1 MPPAALSILRSL
13 PAFRAVA
20 LCVGAL
26 LLAGSACAAQADLA
40 SLIDA
45 AGRQR
50 MLTQRIVKAYC
61 QVGLQVTPEVSR
73 AQLTGAVKR
82 FDHQLARLT
91 ADAPNADARGAAG
104 QVAQQ
109 WRGMRQVAVGP
120 VNRDAARRL
129 AARGEAVLQASQV
142 LVVMLENAAGTAQAR
157 LINLAGRQRML
168 SQRLA
173 KLYML
178 RAYGVDTASIRD
190 DLDSASREFEAA
202 LASLRAAPEN
212 TPAIA
217 VELEAVALQWEWFHG
232 AIALQGAESY
242 ALVVADASESI
253 LNSMELITAKYAALA
268 RR

>member
-1 MPPAALSILRSL
+1 MDDLIEFERYMAHLNEGLGHADRHAGLRGYCTGLMSPLSRKSVEPMAAHVDPLKVRS
-13 PAFRAVA
+13 RH
-20 LCVGAL
+20 
-26 LLAGSACAAQADLA
+26 Q
-40 SLIDA
+40 SLHHF
-45 AGRQR
+45 
-50 MLTQRIVKAYC
+50 V
-61 QVGLQVTPEVSR
+61 
-73 AQLTGAVKR
+73 
-82 FDHQLARLT
+82 
-91 ADAPNADARGAAG
+91 ADARGAARR
-104 QVAQQ
+104 VAQQ

-120 VNRDAARRL
+120 VNRDAARGL

-142 LVVMLENAAGTAQAR
+142 LVAMLENAAGTAQAR

-217 VELEAVALQWEWFHG
+217 VELEAVALQWEWFHS